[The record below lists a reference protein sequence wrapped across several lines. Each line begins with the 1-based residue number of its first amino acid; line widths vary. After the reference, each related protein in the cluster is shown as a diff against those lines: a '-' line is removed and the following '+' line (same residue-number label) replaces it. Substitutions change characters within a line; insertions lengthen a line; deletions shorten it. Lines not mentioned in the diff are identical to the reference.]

1 MAADLGIPVEEGRI
15 SVEEWQ
21 QGCASGEITE
31 VFGCGTAAIISPV
44 GEVRGS
50 GMEWT
55 IGDGDPGPL
64 SMKLRE
70 RLLGIQYGTLPDP
83 HHWIHKIV

>member
-1 MAADLGIPVEEGRI
+1 
-15 SVEEWQ
+15 
-21 QGCASGEITE
+21 
-31 VFGCGTAAIISPV
+31 
-44 GEVRGS
+44 
-50 GMEWT
+50 MEWT